1 MNAAS
6 SADSIYVDVANT
18 PWEPTG
24 FPGISIKILWQDD
37 RSGAYTALFKAEPGA
52 HLPLHRHVGV
62 EQTFILEGRLVD
74 DEGECT
80 AGNFVWR
87 KAGSIHQAHAP
98 DGLVGI
104 GIFQEP
110 NEFLASRPADDPT
123 G

>member
-1 MNAAS
+1 
-6 SADSIYVDVANT
+6 
-18 PWEPTG
+18 
-24 FPGISIKILWQDD
+24 
-37 RSGAYTALFKAEPGA
+37 
-52 HLPLHRHVGV
+52 LPLHRHVGV